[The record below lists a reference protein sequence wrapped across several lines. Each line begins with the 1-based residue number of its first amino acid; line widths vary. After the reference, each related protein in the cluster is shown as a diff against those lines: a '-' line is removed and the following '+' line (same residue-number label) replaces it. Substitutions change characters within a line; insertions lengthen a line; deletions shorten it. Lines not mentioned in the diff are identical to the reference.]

1 MQNINRRFNMQNKVN
16 SSWRFTFQNNF
27 LFCAIQREIVMVRK
41 TEIARKTEMEKEK
54 EMKRRGNGDR

>member
-1 MQNINRRFNMQNKVN
+1 MQNKVS